1 MGGWAGH
8 GPCCS
13 WIIRLLQIEEAQWSG
28 YARTSPT
35 STSADATIATDTVG
49 DEPSEVPPTAGNVA
63 DELLR
68 GQVEASMP
76 PVVNARIP
84 PASGP
89 GTSATDVVDGD
100 PSGTPPATVLVADAF
115 DCGRVEVVPLPIVP
129 ASITPTL
136 VSAATTATP
145 AYIVEDQP
153 SEAPPAAVVVD
164 DESPRSQ
171 VEDVPMP
178 FVQARISLGSTSASV
193 SAATTPT
200 TANADVDVL
209 GEAPPA
215 AIANG
220 DGESACSMVGDV
232 PMSPVDARL
241 PPTFTLTLPTSANT
255 RNLLV
260 RRLKMFLCQ
269 CSIHFYRTCC

>member
-1 MGGWAGH
+1 MH
-8 GPCCS
+8 
-13 WIIRLLQIEEAQWSG
+13 
-28 YARTSPT
+28 
-35 STSADATIATDTVG
+35 
-49 DEPSEVPPTAGNVA
+49 PTAGVVA

-68 GQVEASMP
+68 GQVEASMT
-76 PVVNARIP
+76 PVVDARIP

-89 GTSATDVVDGD
+89 DATATDVVNGD

-115 DCGRVEVVPLPIVP
+115 DCGRVEVVPLPI
-129 ASITPTL
+129 SPTL
-136 VSAATTATP
+136 VP
-145 AYIVEDQP
+145 LLQP

-164 DESPRSQ
+164 DESARSQ

-193 SAATTPT
+193 SAATTPI
-200 TANADVDVL
+200 TANADVVVL
-209 GEAPPA
+209 GEAPP

-241 PPTFTLTLPTSANT
+241 PPTFTLTAPTATSANT
-255 RNLLV
+255 VDVKPGEGPVIFQELARTQVEDVPLP
-260 RRLKMFLCQ
+260 RIDTSGSFHFCP
-269 CSIHFYRTCC
+269 SSSSHIHGHYYWCG